1 MEIAA
6 RILAAILLFMR
17 NSENPGRDGSKIGKL
32 HEK

>member
-17 NSENPGRDGSKIGKL
+17 NSKNPERDGYKKEKL